1 MIIKSFELDK
11 IKSSKKKLIL
21 IYGLNQGYKNQ
32 VIKNLFE
39 KLFEG
44 EILRYDENEI
54 LNNHEEFISNL
65 MNRSLF
71 DDNKLIIISRASDKI
86 VKFINEI
93 IEKNIEKIKIIINI
107 EKNIEKIKIIINSD
121 NLEKKSKLR
130 NLFEK
135 EKDLVCIPFY
145 EDNDKSLNIIAQ
157 NFFKQKNI
165 KVSQE
170 IINLLIGRSRGDRGN
185 LNNELNKIENLSIT
199 KKNIELEDIIKLTNL
214 SENYSVFELAE
225 NYLAKNK
232 KQVSK
237 ILNENNF
244 ANEECILILRTI
256 LNRSKRLLKLK
267 ENQNQTGNI
276 DLTISSFKPPI
287 FWKEKDTVKKQVQS
301 WSVDE
306 VKNMIY
312 KINDLEILVKK
323 NSSNSLNFV
332 SDFVSNY

>member
-1 MIIKSFELDK
+1 MIIKSFEIEK
-11 IKSSKKKLIL
+11 IKSIKNNLIL
-21 IYGLNQGYKNQ
+21 IYGTNQGYKNQ
-32 VIKNLFE
+32 VIKELFE

-44 EILRYDENEI
+44 EILRFDENEI

-71 DDNKLIIISRASDKI
+71 DDNKLIIISRTTDKI
-86 VKFINEI
+86 LRFVSEI
-93 IEKNIEKIKIIINI
+93 IERK
-107 EKNIEKIKIIINSD
+107 IEKIKIIINSN

-135 EKDLVCIPFY
+135 DNNLVCIPFY
-145 EDNDKSLNIIAQ
+145 EDNDKSLILIAQ
-157 NFFKQKNI
+157 NFFRQKKI
-165 KVSQE
+165 KISQE

-185 LNNELNKIENLSIT
+185 LINELNKIENLSIT
-199 KKNIELEDIIKLTNL
+199 KNNIEIEDVLKLTNL

-225 NYLAKNK
+225 SYLAKNK

-244 ANEECILILRTI
+244 ANEECVLILRTI

-267 ENQNQTGNI
+267 ESQNQTGNI

-287 FWKEKDTVKKQVQS
+287 FWKEKNVVKKQIQS
-301 WSVDE
+301 WSDDE
-306 VKNMIY
+306 VKKMIY

-323 NSSNSLNFV
+323 NSNNSLNFV

>member
-1 MIIKSFELDK
+1 MIIKSFEIEK
-11 IKSSKKKLIL
+11 IKSLKNNLIL
-21 IYGLNQGYKNQ
+21 IYGTNQGYKNQ
-32 VIKNLFE
+32 VIKELFE

-44 EILRYDENEI
+44 EILRFDESEI

-71 DDNKLIIISRASDKI
+71 DDDKLIIISRASDKI
-86 VKFINEI
+86 FKFVNEI
-93 IEKNIEKIKIIINI
+93 VERK
-107 EKNIEKIKIIINSD
+107 IEKIKIIINSN

-135 EKDLVCIPFY
+135 EKNLVCIPFY
-145 EDNDKSLNIIAQ
+145 EDNDKSLSLIAQ
-157 NFFKQKNI
+157 NFFRQKKI

-185 LNNELNKIENLSIT
+185 LINELNKIENLSIT
-199 KKNIELEDIIKLTNL
+199 KKNIEIEDILKLTNL

-225 NYLAKNK
+225 SYLAKNK

-244 ANEECILILRTI
+244 ANDECVLIIRTI

-267 ENQNQTGNI
+267 ESQNQTGNI

-287 FWKEKDTVKKQVQS
+287 FWKEKNVVKKQIQS
-301 WSVDE
+301 WSDDE

-323 NSSNSLNFV
+323 NSNNSLNFV

>member
-1 MIIKSFELDK
+1 MIIKSYELDK
-11 IKSSKKKLIL
+11 IKSKKNNLVL
-21 IYGLNQGYKNQ
+21 IYGSNQGYKNQ
-32 VIKNLFE
+32 VIKEEFE
-39 KLFEG
+39 DQFKG
-44 EILRYDENEI
+44 EILKVDENEI
-54 LNNHEEFISNL
+54 LSKYDESISNL
-65 MNRSLF
+65 MNKSLF
-71 DDNKLIIISRASDKI
+71 DDDKLIIISRASNKI
-86 VKFINEI
+86 YNFINEV
-93 IEKNIEKIKIIINI
+93 IERKIER
-107 EKNIEKIKIIINSD
+107 IKIIINSD

-135 EKDLVCIPFY
+135 EKDLICIPFY
-145 EDNDKSLNIIAQ
+145 EDNEKSLGIIAQ
-157 NFFKQKNI
+157 NFFRKKNI

-185 LNNELNKIENLSIT
+185 LINELNKIDNLSIT
-199 KKNIELEDIIKLTNL
+199 KKNIDIDDIFKLTNL

-244 ANEECILILRTI
+244 ANDECILIIRTI
-256 LNRSKRLLKLK
+256 LNRSKRLLRLK
-267 ENQNQTGNI
+267 ESQNQTNNI

-287 FWKEKDTVKKQVQS
+287 FWKEKDVVKKQIQS
-301 WSVDE
+301 WSEDE
-306 VKNMIY
+306 VKKMIY
-312 KINDLEILVKK
+312 KISDLEILVKK

>member
-1 MIIKSFELDK
+1 MIIKSFEIEK
-11 IKSSKKKLIL
+11 IKTINNNLIL
-21 IYGLNQGYKNQ
+21 IYGSNQGYKNQ
-32 VIKNLFE
+32 VIQELFE
-39 KLFEG
+39 KLFKG
-44 EILRYDENEI
+44 EILRFDESEI

-65 MNRSLF
+65 LNKSLF
-71 DDNKLIIISRASDKI
+71 DENKLIIITRASDKI
-86 VKFINEI
+86 IKLVNQI
-93 IEKNIEKIKIIINI
+93 IERKIEN
-107 EKNIEKIKIIINSD
+107 IKIIINSD
-121 NLEKKSKLR
+121 NLDKKSKLR

-135 EKDLVCIPFY
+135 EKELACIPFY
-145 EDNDKSLNIIAQ
+145 EDNNKSLSLIAQ
-157 NFFKQKNI
+157 NFFRQKNI

-185 LNNELNKIENLSIT
+185 LINELNKIENLSIT
-199 KKNIELEDIIKLTNL
+199 KKSIKIEDILKLTNL

-244 ANEECILILRTI
+244 GNDECILILRTI

-267 ENQNQTGNI
+267 ENQIQTGNI

-287 FWKEKDTVKKQVQS
+287 FWKEKDSVKKQIQS
-301 WSVDE
+301 WSQDDVRE
-306 VKNMIY
+306 MIY
-312 KINDLEILVKK
+312 KISDLEILVKK
-323 NSSNSLNFV
+323 NSNNSLNFV

>member
-93 IEKNIEKIKIIINI
+93 IER
-107 EKNIEKIKIIINSD
+107 NIEKIKIIINSD

-135 EKDLVCIPFY
+135 EKSFLCAPFY
-145 EDNDKSLNIIAQ
+145 PDTQETLIKITYNYFKEKKII
-157 NFFKQKNI
+157 I
-165 KVSQE
+165 SQSN
-170 IINLLIGRSRGDRGN
+170 INLIVNKSNGDRGI
-185 LNNELNKIENLSIT
+185 LKNELKKIEFYSKNKKVTAEVIT
-199 KKNIELEDIIKLTNL
+199 KLTNL
-214 SENYSVFELAE
+214 IENFSINELVD
-225 NYLAKNK
+225 NCLAKNQK
-232 KQVSK
+232 KTIY

-244 ANEECILILRTI
+244 NNKDSILIIKILINKLKKILILSQTLQNNNNI
-256 LNRSKRLLKLK
+256 
-267 ENQNQTGNI
+267 NQTI
-276 DLTISSFKPPI
+276 AEARPPI
-287 FWKEKDTVKKQVQS
+287 FWKDKEITKKQIS
-301 WSVDE
+301 IWKP
-306 VKNMIY
+306 KNI
-312 KINDLEILVKK
+312 KNLIFKLNEIELIAKK
-323 NSSNSLNFV
+323 NVNTSINLV
-332 SDFVSNY
+332 TDFILEQSAVKTNN

>member
-1 MIIKSFELDK
+1 MIIKSFEVEK
-11 IKSSKKKLIL
+11 IKSIKKDLIL
-21 IYGLNQGYKNQ
+21 IYGSNQGHKNQ
-32 VIKNLFE
+32 VIKELFE

-44 EILRYDENEI
+44 KISRFDENEI
-54 LNNHEEFISNL
+54 LNNYEEFISGLINK
-65 MNRSLF
+65 SLF
-71 DDNKLIIISRASDKI
+71 EDYKLIIISRTSDKI
-86 VKFINEI
+86 LKLVNEI
-93 IEKNIEKIKIIINI
+93 LERK
-107 EKNIEKIKIIINSD
+107 IEKIKIIINSD

-135 EKDLVCIPFY
+135 EKELVCIPFY
-145 EDNDKSLNIIAQ
+145 EDNDKSLSIIAQ
-157 NFFKQKNI
+157 NFFRQKNI

-185 LNNELNKIENLSIT
+185 LINELNKIENLSIT
-199 KKNIELEDIIKLTNL
+199 KKNIDMEDVTKLTNL

-244 ANEECILILRTI
+244 ANDECILILRTI

-267 ENQNQTGNI
+267 ESQNITGNI

-287 FWKEKDTVKKQVQS
+287 FWKEKDVVKKQIQS
-301 WSVDE
+301 WSNDE
-306 VKNMIY
+306 VKKIIY

-323 NSSNSLNFV
+323 NSHNSLNFV

>member
-1 MIIKSFELDK
+1 MIIKSFELEK
-11 IKSSKKKLIL
+11 IKSNKKNLIL
-21 IYGLNQGYKNQ
+21 IYGSNQGYKNE
-32 VIKNLFE
+32 VIKEVFE

-44 EILRYDENEI
+44 EILRFDESEI

-65 MNRSLF
+65 MNKSLF
-71 DDNKLIIISRASDKI
+71 DNEKLIIISRVSDKI
-86 VKFINEI
+86 LKFINEV
-93 IEKNIEKIKIIINI
+93 IER
-107 EKNIEKIKIIINSD
+107 NIEKIKIIINSN

-135 EKDLVCIPFY
+135 EKELVCIPFY
-145 EDNDKSLNIIAQ
+145 EDNDKSLSIIAQ
-157 NFFKQKNI
+157 NFFKEKKI

-185 LNNELNKIENLSIT
+185 LINELNKIEILSIT
-199 KKNIELEDIIKLTNL
+199 KKNIDIEDVSKLTNL

-244 ANEECILILRTI
+244 GNDECILIIRTI
-256 LNRSKRLLKLK
+256 LNKSKRLLKLK
-267 ENQNQTGNI
+267 ESQNQTGNI
-276 DLTISSFKPPI
+276 DFTISSFKPAI
-287 FWKEKDTVKKQVQS
+287 FWKEKDVVKKQIQS
-301 WSVDE
+301 WSEDE
-306 VKNMIY
+306 IKNMIY

-323 NSSNSLNFV
+323 NINNSLNFV

>member
-1 MIIKSFELDK
+1 MIIKSFEIEK
-11 IKSSKKKLIL
+11 MKSIKNNLIL
-21 IYGLNQGYKNQ
+21 IYGTNQGYKNQ
-32 VIKNLFE
+32 VIKELFE
-39 KLFEG
+39 KLFKG
-44 EILRYDENEI
+44 EILRFDENEI

-71 DDNKLIIISRASDKI
+71 DDNKLIIISRTTDKI
-86 VKFINEI
+86 LRFVSEI
-93 IEKNIEKIKIIINI
+93 IERK
-107 EKNIEKIKIIINSD
+107 IEKIKIIINSN

-135 EKDLVCIPFY
+135 KNDLVCIPFY
-145 EDNDKSLNIIAQ
+145 EDNDKSLILIAQ
-157 NFFKQKNI
+157 NFFRQKKI
-165 KVSQE
+165 KISQE

-185 LNNELNKIENLSIT
+185 LINELNKIENLSIT
-199 KKNIELEDIIKLTNL
+199 KKNIEIEDVLKLTNL

-225 NYLAKNK
+225 SYLAKNK

-244 ANEECILILRTI
+244 ANEECVLILRTI

-267 ENQNQTGNI
+267 ESQNETGNI

-287 FWKEKDTVKKQVQS
+287 FWKEKNVVKKQIQS
-301 WSVDE
+301 WSDDE
-306 VKNMIY
+306 VKKMIY

-323 NSSNSLNFV
+323 NSNNSLNFV

>member
-1 MIIKSFELDK
+1 MIIKSFEVDK
-11 IKSSKKKLIL
+11 IKSIKKDLIL
-21 IYGLNQGYKNQ
+21 FYGSNQGHKNH
-32 VIKNLFE
+32 VIKELFE

-44 EILRYDENEI
+44 KISRFDENEI
-54 LNNHEEFISNL
+54 LNNYEEFISGLINK
-65 MNRSLF
+65 SLF
-71 DDNKLIIISRASDKI
+71 EDYKLIIISRTSDKI
-86 VKFINEI
+86 LKLVNEI
-93 IEKNIEKIKIIINI
+93 LERK
-107 EKNIEKIKIIINSD
+107 IEKIKIIINSD

-135 EKDLVCIPFY
+135 EKELVCIPFY
-145 EDNDKSLNIIAQ
+145 EDNDKSLSIIAQ
-157 NFFKQKNI
+157 NFFRQKNI

-185 LNNELNKIENLSIT
+185 LINELNKIENLSIT
-199 KKNIELEDIIKLTNL
+199 KKNINMEDVTKLTNL

-225 NYLAKNK
+225 NYLSKNK

-244 ANEECILILRTI
+244 ANDECILILRTI

-267 ENQNQTGNI
+267 ESQNITRNI

-287 FWKEKDTVKKQVQS
+287 FWKEKNVVKKQIQS
-301 WSVDE
+301 WSNDE
-306 VKNMIY
+306 IKKIIY
-312 KINDLEILVKK
+312 KINDLEVLVKK
-323 NSSNSLNFV
+323 NSHNSLNFV

>member
-1 MIIKSFELDK
+1 MIIKSFEIEK
-11 IKSSKKKLIL
+11 IKSIKNNLIL
-21 IYGLNQGYKNQ
+21 IYGTNQGFKNQ
-32 VIKNLFE
+32 VIKELFL
-39 KLFEG
+39 KLFKG
-44 EILRYDENEI
+44 EILRFNENEI

-65 MNRSLF
+65 MNKSLF
-71 DDNKLIIISRASDKI
+71 EDEKLLIISRTTEKILKI
-86 VKFINEI
+86 VNEL
-93 IEKNIEKIKIIINI
+93 IERNIEKVKIVF
-107 EKNIEKIKIIINSD
+107 NSD
-121 NLEKKSKLR
+121 SLEKKSKLR

-135 EKDLVCIPFY
+135 EKELICIPFY
-145 EDNDKSLNIIAQ
+145 EDNNKSLNLIAQ
-157 NFFKQKNI
+157 NFFRKKNI

-170 IINLLIGRSRGDRGN
+170 IMNLLIERSKGDRGN
-185 LNNELNKIENLSIT
+185 LNNELSKIEYLSIT
-199 KKNIELEDIIKLTNL
+199 KKNIRIEDVLKLTNL

-267 ENQNQTGNI
+267 ESQNQTGSI

-287 FWKEKDTVKKQVQS
+287 FWKEKDVVKKQIQS
-301 WSVDE
+301 WSEDE
-306 VKNMIY
+306 VKKMIY
-312 KINDLEILVKK
+312 KISDLEILVKK
-323 NSSNSLNFV
+323 NSNNSLNFV

>member
-1 MIIKSFELDK
+1 MIIKSFELEK
-11 IKSSKKKLIL
+11 IKSIKNNLIL
-21 IYGLNQGYKNQ
+21 IYGSNQGYKNQ
-32 VIKNLFE
+32 VIKDLFE
-39 KLFEG
+39 KSFEG
-44 EILRYDENEI
+44 EILRFDEIEI
-54 LNNHEEFISNL
+54 LNKQIELISSL

-71 DDNKLIIISRASDKI
+71 DENKLLIISRASDKI
-86 VKFINEI
+86 LGFVNEFIDRK
-93 IEKNIEKIKIIINI
+93 IEKVKIV
-107 EKNIEKIKIIINSD
+107 INSN

-130 NLFEK
+130 SLFEK
-135 EKDLVCIPFY
+135 ESKLACIPFY
-145 EDNDKSLNIIAQ
+145 EDNEKSLNIIAQ
-157 NFFKQKNI
+157 DFFRQKKI
-165 KVSQE
+165 KISQE

-199 KKNIELEDIIKLTNL
+199 KKKIEIEDILKLTNL

-232 KQVSK
+232 RQVSK

-244 ANEECILILRTI
+244 ASDECILIIRTI

-267 ENQNQTGNI
+267 ESENQTGNI

-287 FWKEKDTVKKQVQS
+287 FWKEKDAVKKQIQS
-301 WSVDE
+301 WSEAE

-323 NSSNSLNFV
+323 NSNNSLNFI